1 MLGRDHGRHYEA
13 VTLDLFGT
21 LLDFRT
27 VFNTTLQRILT
38 DHDLVEKTQ
47 VFRDK
52 WQEFTFQGIQG
63 TEFVTVQ
70 EDFKV
75 SLVWVLKE
83 LGVEGDLRSYADEV
97 LDGMFHTLRR
107 AELFPEVPNVL
118 SSLDNAGIPW
128 GIISNVDE
136 EDLQAVVAHHGLK
149 PMVTVSSERVVSY
162 KPEAVLFE
170 TALQEMGGLDPS
182 RVLHSGDTPIAD
194 VAGAI
199 AAGLDVAWL
208 NRYMVSYPADL
219 PRATYDL
226 PDLSPLPKLVLEGKS

>member
-1 MLGRDHGRHYEA
+1 MRGSDQGRRYKA

-27 VFNTTLQRILT
+27 VFNSTLQRILT
-38 DHDLVEKTQ
+38 DHDLVEKAHI
-47 VFRDK
+47 FRDK
-52 WQEFTFQGIQG
+52 WQEFTFKGIKG
-63 TEFVTVQ
+63 NEFITVQ

-75 SLVWVLKE
+75 SLVWVLQE

-97 LDGMFHTLRR
+97 LDGMFNTLRT
-107 AELFPEVPNVL
+107 ADLFPEVSNVL
-118 SSLDNAGIPW
+118 SSLDTAGVPW

-136 EDLQAVVAHHGLK
+136 EDLQAVVAHHRLR
-149 PMVTVSSERVVSY
+149 PSVSVSSERVVSY
-162 KPEAVLFE
+162 KPEPILFE
-170 TALQEMGGLDPS
+170 TALQEMGGLEPS
-182 RVLHSGDTPIAD
+182 MVLHSGDTPIAD

-208 NRYMVSYPADL
+208 NRYMVRYPQDL
-219 PRATYDL
+219 PRPTFDF